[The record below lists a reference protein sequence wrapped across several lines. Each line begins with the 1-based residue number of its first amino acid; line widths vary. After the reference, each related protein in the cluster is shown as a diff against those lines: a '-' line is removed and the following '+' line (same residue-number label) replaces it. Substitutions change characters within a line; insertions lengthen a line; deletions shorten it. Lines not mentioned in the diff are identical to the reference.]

1 MGGCD
6 QDLLLPLDVD
16 VTKFCEGAVVAIRFA
31 VCRCLNLYL
40 ESLAVL
46 TGLQNCKESKDVLCL
61 LGKVDFFFFFVIF
74 RSFYGHFQSE
84 IRGLQSFRILL
95 NLTLRNVNV
104 SIRMPLI
111 ENNKC
116 PFICKVFI

>member
-1 MGGCD
+1 M
-6 QDLLLPLDVD
+6 
-16 VTKFCEGAVVAIRFA
+16 AILFS
-31 VCRCLNLYL
+31 VCRHLNLCL
-40 ESLAVL
+40 GSLAML
-46 TGLQNCKESKDVLCL
+46 TRLQNCKESKDVLCL
-61 LGKVDFFFFFVIF
+61 LENVEIFFVIF

-84 IRGLQSFRILL
+84 ITGLQSFNFLL

-116 PFICKVFI
+116 PFMCSLYIEVTPAAIPEGIFPSKHKYIST

>member
-1 MGGCD
+1 MGGRD

-31 VCRCLNLYL
+31 VLRHSNLCL
-40 ESLAVL
+40 ESLALL
-46 TGLQNCKESKDVLCL
+46 TGFQNCGESKDILCL
-61 LGKVDFFFFFVIF
+61 PENVDFFFLFFLIF

-84 IRGLQSFRILL
+84 IRGLQSFHMLL

-111 ENNKC
+111 
-116 PFICKVFI
+116 

>member
-16 VTKFCEGAVVAIRFA
+16 VTKFCEEAVVAIHFA

-61 LGKVDFFFFFVIF
+61 LGNVDILFFFFFC
-74 RSFYGHFQSE
+74 H
-84 IRGLQSFRILL
+84 L
-95 NLTLRNVNV
+95 
-104 SIRMPLI
+104 
-111 ENNKC
+111 
-116 PFICKVFI
+116 

>member
-16 VTKFCEGAVVAIRFA
+16 VTEFCKGPAVAIRFA
-31 VCRCLNLYL
+31 VCRHLNLRL
-40 ESLAVL
+40 ESLAIL
-46 TGLQNCKESKDVLCL
+46 TRLQNCKESKDVLCL
-61 LGKVDFFFFFVIF
+61 LEKVEFFFVIF

-84 IRGLQSFRILL
+84 IRGLQSFHFLL